1 MIIKKRRIKYH
12 SLQGIFLERIKQI
25 TLTFILCVTLIFQ
38 TVIAIADLPMTG
50 VQVEELVIF
59 DQFMQNYMG
68 NNELEGGILAISK
81 NGCVVYQRGFGYAFN
96 GTDPLPEN
104 TVMRLASVEKPH
116 TAAMIRYLEADG
128 DINFSDFVFDVGQA
142 LDPGQRALLDATPS
156 GPYYPYNGSYGDAHL
171 GEITVGQLI
180 WHKGGWDRGLA
191 PDPFGTD
198 ITIVIGNAIGTYP
211 LSPPDRTDI
220 VKYMMSQ
227 PLQFVPGIIPTIE
240 CAKDSEKKCIAP
252 GPDDPPCHCDNY
264 CNFGYM
270 LLSLIIEQES
280 HGQHTQ
286 MIRERVLTP
295 EMWVP
300 STEIIF
306 GRAFRE
312 DQSPREPLYHDSH
325 FDINVYDPSDV
336 FPPKLNAS
344 VPRPYG
350 SFVME
355 NKTGEGNL
363 VGSAAPLLTFM
374 DHYNVESGAF
384 ISSAVDAAKN
394 GGLRGTSTRIQQY
407 SNGFNIV
414 VLFNY
419 GGGHADIV
427 LPQVYAM
434 IEWASGID
442 WESLKCIDGFWLDFN
457 ASSSGFGGYNDP
469 FHTMTST
476 LTEITD
482 GTKLRVKPGSSN
494 WSGTISTRT
503 LIDAPFGTAII
514 GQ

>member
-1 MIIKKRRIKYH
+1 
-12 SLQGIFLERIKQI
+12 
-25 TLTFILCVTLIFQ
+25 
-38 TVIAIADLPMTG
+38 
-50 VQVEELVIF
+50 
-59 DQFMQNYMG
+59 
-68 NNELEGGILAISK
+68 
-81 NGCVVYQRGFGYAFN
+81 
-96 GTDPLPEN
+96 
-104 TVMRLASVEKPH
+104 
-116 TAAMIRYLEADG
+116 
-128 DINFSDFVFDVGQA
+128 
-142 LDPGQRALLDATPS
+142 
-156 GPYYPYNGSYGDAHL
+156 
-171 GEITVGQLI
+171 
-180 WHKGGWDRGLA
+180 
-191 PDPFGTD
+191 
-198 ITIVIGNAIGTYP
+198 
-211 LSPPDRTDI
+211 
-220 VKYMMSQ
+220 
-227 PLQFVPGIIPTIE
+227 
-240 CAKDSEKKCIAP
+240 
-252 GPDDPPCHCDNY
+252 
-264 CNFGYM
+264 
-270 LLSLIIEQES
+270 
-280 HGQHTQ
+280 
-286 MIRERVLTP
+286 
-295 EMWVP
+295 
-300 STEIIF
+300 
-306 GRAFRE
+306 
-312 DQSPREPLYHDSH
+312 
-325 FDINVYDPSDV
+325 
-336 FPPKLNAS
+336 
-344 VPRPYG
+344 
-350 SFVME
+350 
-355 NKTGEGNL
+355 
-363 VGSAAPLLTFM
+363 SAAPLLTFM